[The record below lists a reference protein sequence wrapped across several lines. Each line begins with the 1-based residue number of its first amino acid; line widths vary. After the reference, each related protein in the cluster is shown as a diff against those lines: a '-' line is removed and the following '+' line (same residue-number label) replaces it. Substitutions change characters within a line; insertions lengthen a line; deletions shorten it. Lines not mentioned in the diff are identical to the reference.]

1 MPHTMIAQHITHI
14 RARIPILTDIRD
26 RKIHLA
32 PAGGMTGDVRP
43 PINLAATDTLNQLHA
58 LAITLAS
65 KSGVV
70 PRGWTYPHHAL
81 WVRLSNSDVTERLQA
96 RDDAADIDR
105 ILNQADQQTR
115 HWTQPRHN
123 LKLIGMCP
131 HCNQPQWADEHTTPG
146 ETLTC
151 AECGH
156 EYVAGDL
163 IASLY
168 PALEWITGT
177 AAVLTRVINDT
188 GMHISPSLIRKY
200 AHKGWIEPT
209 GHDKRGHPTYL
220 MRDILDVWRTNLT
233 NPT

>member
-14 RARIPILTDIRD
+14 RARIPVLTDIRD

-81 WVRLSNSDVTERLQA
+81 WVHLSNSDVTERLQA

-131 HCNQPQWADEHTTPG
+131 NCNQPQWADEHTTPG

-177 AAVLTRVINDT
+177 AAMLTRVINDT

>member
-1 MPHTMIAQHITHI
+1 MTHTMIAHHINHI
-14 RARIPILTDIRD
+14 RARIPLLVDIRD
-26 RKIHLA
+26 RRIHLA
-32 PAGGMTGDVRP
+32 PSGGMTGNVRP
-43 PINLAATDTLNQLHA
+43 PVNLAALDTLDQLQA
-58 LAITLAS
+58 LSYMLANTARI
-65 KSGVV
+65 
-70 PRGWTYPHHAL
+70 PRYWQYRPYAL
-81 WVRLSNSDVTERLQA
+81 WQRLTDPDVIALLEH

-105 ILNQADQQTR
+105 LLRQADQQTR
-115 HWTQPRHN
+115 HWTQPRPN

-151 AECGH
+151 AECVH
-156 EYVAGDL
+156 DYIAGDL

-168 PALEWITGT
+168 PALEWLTGT

-209 GHDKRGHPTYL
+209 GHDRHGHPTYL

-233 NPT
+233 NHA

>member
-1 MPHTMIAQHITHI
+1 MPHTMIGQHITHI

-115 HWTQPRHN
+115 HWTQPRPN

-131 HCNQPQWADEHTTPG
+131 HCNQPQWADEHTTG
-146 ETLTC
+146 DTHLTC
-151 AECGH
+151 PACH
-156 EYVAGDL
+156 NDYVAGDL
-163 IASLY
+163 ITSLY

-177 AAVLTRVINDT
+177 ATQLTRIINDT
-188 GMHISPSLIRKY
+188 GLHVSTSLIRKY
-200 AHKGWIEPT
+200 AHKGWINPVAYDDK
-209 GHDKRGHPTYL
+209 GHAVYL
-220 MRDILDVWRTNLT
+220 MGDVLNVWRKNLT
-233 NPT
+233 SHP

>member
-1 MPHTMIAQHITHI
+1 MPHTMIGQHITHI

-43 PINLAATDTLNQLHA
+43 PINLAATDTLNQLHT

-70 PRGWTYPHHAL
+70 PRSWAYTHAAL
-81 WVRLSNSDVTERLQA
+81 WARLSNSDVTTQLQA

-115 HWTQPRHN
+115 HWTQPRPN

>member
-1 MPHTMIAQHITHI
+1 MPHTMIGQHITHI
-14 RARIPILTDIRD
+14 RARIPVLTDIRD

-43 PINLAATDTLNQLHA
+43 PVNLAAVDTLNQLHA

-70 PRGWTYPHHAL
+70 PRSWAYAHAAL
-81 WVRLSNSDVTERLQA
+81 WARLSNSDVTTQLQA

-115 HWTQPRHN
+115 HWTQPRPN

-131 HCNQPQWADEHTTPG
+131 DCNQPQWADEHTTGDMHLACPA
-146 ETLTC
+146 C
-151 AECGH
+151 H
-156 EYVAGDL
+156 HDYVAGDL
-163 IASLY
+163 ITSLY

-177 AAVLTRVINDT
+177 ATQLTRIINDT
-188 GMHISPSLIRKY
+188 GLHVSTSLIRKY
-200 AHKGWIEPT
+200 AHKGWINPVAYDDK
-209 GHDKRGHPTYL
+209 GHAVYL
-220 MRDILDVWRTNLT
+220 MGDVLNVWRKNLT
-233 NPT
+233 SHP